1 MPTEPTG
8 RRPLKTRAWP
18 FFKNLA
24 AGLAR
29 AGVKPNAISAA
40 SIVCGCCAGAALAKT
55 SIVDWNGVSLFPN
68 VTRWF
73 WLAAAVFI
81 QLRLI
86 ANLLDGMVAVEGRK
100 GGPTGE
106 LWNEAPDRVSDAA
119 IFIGAGYAAGSAP
132 VLGFAAALV
141 AVFVAYVRALGA
153 SVGAGQCFL
162 GPMAKPH
169 RMALMTALAVAGA
182 IFPQAITHSWT
193 HTLSESEIATKLN
206 DALYVH
212 SEDGVAVTLVSVA
225 LGLVILGGLLTAW
238 RRLAFIADFLR
249 KKSRP

>member
-1 MPTEPTG
+1 MPTEPAG
-8 RRPLKTRAWP
+8 RRPLKTREWP

-24 AGLAR
+24 ARLAR
-29 AGVKPNAISAA
+29 GGATPNAISFA
-40 SIVCGCCAGAALAKT
+40 SIVCGCCAGAALAAT
-55 SIVDWNGVSLFPN
+55 AHFDGWLLRA
-68 VTRWF
+68 RW
-73 WLAAAVFI
+73 LGAAVSI

-100 GGPTGE
+100 GGPTGD

-119 IFIGAGYAAGSAP
+119 IFIGAGCATGSAP

-162 GPMAKPH
+162 GPMAKPQ
-169 RMALMTALAVAGA
+169 RMALMTGVCVITAAAPVYPTAIGEQPLPAVAIALWIVIVGG
-182 IFPQAITHSWT
+182 IF
-193 HTLSESEIATKLN
+193 
-206 DALYVH
+206 
-212 SEDGVAVTLVSVA
+212 
-225 LGLVILGGLLTAW
+225 TAW

-249 KKSRP
+249 KKSNP

>member
-8 RRPLKTRAWP
+8 RRPLKTRDWP

-24 AGLAR
+24 ATLAR
-29 AGVKPNAISAA
+29 AGATPNGISFA
-40 SIVCGCCAGAALAKT
+40 SIVCGCCAGAALAAT
-55 SIVDWNGVSLFPN
+55 AHFDG
-68 VTRWF
+68 
-73 WLAAAVFI
+73 WLVRACWLGAAIFI
-81 QLRLI
+81 QLRLV

-100 GGPTGE
+100 GGPTGD

-119 IFIGAGYAAGSAP
+119 IFIGTGYAAGSAP
-132 VLGFAAALV
+132 VLGFATALV

-162 GPMAKPH
+162 GPMAKPQ

-182 IFPQAITHSWT
+182 IFPHVIAHGWSVSETEFTLAIRDTVSAFKVPVT
-193 HTLSESEIATKLN
+193 SSVSMPLTAVSFTLW
-206 DALYVH
+206 
-212 SEDGVAVTLVSVA
+212 
-225 LGLVILGGLLTAW
+225 LVILGGLVTAAL
-238 RRLAFIADFLR
+238 RLAFIADFLR